1 MSTPALKSLILL
13 VTFKIQ
19 LKQCIVCAVLRVL
32 RDRSSYVIGKLSS
45 KFRALLLVAPT
56 KDIFFLTESETM
68 SAFWRAAGLTY
79 VNYSSIAA
87 KVTRQALKAGPVK
100 VRQPP

>member
-1 MSTPALKSLILL
+1 
-13 VTFKIQ
+13 
-19 LKQCIVCAVLRVL
+19 
-32 RDRSSYVIGKLSS
+32 
-45 KFRALLLVAPT
+45 
-56 KDIFFLTESETM
+56 M

-100 VRQPP
+100 VRQPPRFHHYVHLSEVPTLHQLS